1 MPAPTAPGDSVTMG
15 PFGASPRCVR
25 HCATSAS
32 ARAIPATAIC
42 PAAPRLRQSQRAH
55 LVDHARQRA
64 LAPAHVVDEPEA
76 RLAGEN
82 KSNEP
87 AVLGLR
93 PNQRPFFDAGG
104 FDNPEYRDTKRQIRV
119 RLDTILGSDHLD
131 SLFSSQTNAINLFAE
146 MEKGSIVLV
155 DTGEGRIDPRES
167 SAFGCVFFAEVVR
180 AIMQRNALDAADR
193 RPAFLYVDEAATFF
207 KGDMRYFFTA
217 ARQCNVG
224 GIFAFH
230 DLSQP
235 TASGLLHPLMTNT
248 ATKLVSKRAVD
259 DAPAFAPHMGFTPT
273 DFRAFLSAM
282 PPYHFACTIA
292 GVVDRAVD
300 ISVPFGEID
309 SELPMSED
317 AHKAFLRRNRARVS
331 EQRPSAPPPPP
342 NEPPPRWTEQDD
354 QALADAIA
362 QQAVMMRRKNWK
374 RVDELEEIIKEAKAR
389 KQASEA
395 YYKDDDRAYRL

>member
-1 MPAPTAPGDSVTMG
+1 M
-15 PFGASPRCVR
+15 
-25 HCATSAS
+25 
-32 ARAIPATAIC
+32 
-42 PAAPRLRQSQRAH
+42 
-55 LVDHARQRA
+55 VDKF
-64 LAPAHVVDEPEA
+64 PPEYQ
-76 RLAGEN
+76 
-82 KSNEP
+82 P
-87 AVLGLR
+87 AVAGLP
-93 PNQRPFFDAGG
+93 PNQRAFFEPGG

-119 RLDTILGSDHLD
+119 RLDTILGSEHLD

-167 SAFGCVFFAEVVR
+167 SAFGSIFFAEVIR

-193 RPAFLYVDEAATFF
+193 RPTFLYVDEAATFF
-207 KGDMRYFFTA
+207 KGDMSYFFTA

-235 TASGLLHPLMTNT
+235 TKNGLLHPLMTNT
-248 ATKLVSKRAVD
+248 ATKLVSNRMVE
-259 DAPAFAPHMGFTPT
+259 DAPAFAPHMGFTPA

-282 PPYHFACTIA
+282 PDRHFACSIV
-292 GVVDRAVD
+292 GVVKSAVD
-300 ISVPFGEID
+300 ISAPVDQID
-309 SELPMSED
+309 SEPTMSED

-342 NEPPPRWTEQDD
+342 NEPPPRWTEQYD
-354 QALADAIA
+354 QSLADAIA
-362 QQAVMMRRKNWK
+362 QQAIMMRRKNWK

-395 YYKDDDRAYRL
+395 YYKEDGRAYRL